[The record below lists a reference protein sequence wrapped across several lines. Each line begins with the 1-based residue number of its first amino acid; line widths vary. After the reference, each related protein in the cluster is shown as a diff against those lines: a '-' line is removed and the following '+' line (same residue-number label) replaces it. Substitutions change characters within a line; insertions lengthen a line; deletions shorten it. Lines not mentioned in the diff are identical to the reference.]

1 MKKFIVHTTALEV
14 GLGAVLSQEHVE
26 RNTQFYVS
34 HKLFPQVEHYTIR
47 GEKKRTPNH

>member
-1 MKKFIVHTTALEV
+1 MKKFIVRTAALEV

-26 RNTQFYVS
+26 RNTQFYIS

-47 GEKKRTPNH
+47 EKKNT